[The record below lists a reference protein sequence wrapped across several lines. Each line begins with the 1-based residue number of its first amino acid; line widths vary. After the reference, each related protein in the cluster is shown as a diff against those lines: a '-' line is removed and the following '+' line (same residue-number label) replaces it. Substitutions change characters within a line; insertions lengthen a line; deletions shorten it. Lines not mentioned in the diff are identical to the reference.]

1 MVSED
6 AVEELR
12 KDLCAIVPRGVGTG
26 VCRELL
32 ILADG
37 DAKLV
42 IKCSLVSR
50 GINECKARIVDE
62 RFKSIQ

>member
-26 VCRELL
+26 VCRELF

-37 DAKLV
+37 DAGLV
-42 IKCSLVSR
+42 IECSLVSR
-50 GINECKARIVDE
+50 GISECKARIVDA